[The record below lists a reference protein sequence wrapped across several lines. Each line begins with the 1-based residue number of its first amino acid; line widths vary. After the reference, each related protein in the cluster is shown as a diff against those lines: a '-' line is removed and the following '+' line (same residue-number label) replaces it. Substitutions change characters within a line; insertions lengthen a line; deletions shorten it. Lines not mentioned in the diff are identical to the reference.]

1 MNPLYP
7 YYKPFSY
14 LLMKSL
20 YYLADLICY
29 KTGLSKSQLGKI
41 VAIFHTWIIGYS
53 YYELYFSSP
62 IENKNYIFYYNFTFW
77 VAFSNFVL
85 NGCVLV
91 KVERYLFENK
101 EYLGPHNMLLQPAFY
116 YLNINNYNTKKTIQ
130 TNFMMFG
137 FLITLL
143 YSKLRILYYENQGL
157 IL

>member
-1 MNPLYP
+1 MDIIIYFAI
-7 YYKPFSY
+7 PFSY

-41 VAIFHTWIIGYS
+41 VAIFHIWIIGYS

-101 EYLGPHNMLLQPAFY
+101 ERTCQ
-116 YLNINNYNTKKTIQ
+116 I
-130 TNFMMFG
+130 
-137 FLITLL
+137 
-143 YSKLRILYYENQGL
+143 SVKLDFEIHFC
-157 IL
+157 